1 MVKIKEGFKSND
13 VDWIEFGKFMINTK
27 FLNENILLMKYTT
40 YSPITWLPR
49 KKISDK
55 FTQFWNDLIFT
66 QTINY
71 GLLKKCDISD
81 IILFEKLLKSSKVNI
96 QYDRKQSEMNVD
108 DYVAKFEILKGEI
121 LIKNDNPEIRN
132 ELRIVISKLFELGKL
147 NESDKTDILNCLN

>member
-1 MVKIKEGFKSND
+1 MVKVKEGLKSKD
-13 VDWIEFGKFMINTK
+13 TDWTEFGKFMINTK
-27 FLNENILLMKYTT
+27 FLNDNILLMKYTT
-40 YSPITWLPR
+40 YSPITWMPR
-49 KKISDK
+49 RNISDK

-71 GLLKKCDISD
+71 GILKKCDISD
-81 IILFEKLLKSSKVNI
+81 IILFEKILKGSKVNI
-96 QYDRKQSEMNVD
+96 KYDRKMSEMTLE
-108 DYVAKFEILKGEI
+108 DYIEKYEILKGEI